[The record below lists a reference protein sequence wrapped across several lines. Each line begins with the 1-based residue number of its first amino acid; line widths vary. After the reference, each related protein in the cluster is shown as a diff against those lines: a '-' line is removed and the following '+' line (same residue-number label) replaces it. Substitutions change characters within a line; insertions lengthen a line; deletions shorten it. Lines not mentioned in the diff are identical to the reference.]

1 MLHALFTHKNTHTMT
16 FYYYLKPKHENKKH
30 AMFVCV
36 CLCVCVCV
44 CVCNQR
50 NAKVVA
56 MVVFFQ
62 QCTYS
67 IHGLHFFLVLLGCLS
82 LTFKLHMVSSFRFKT
97 LKYMC
102 TVVTHFTWFYDNHIF
117 FFTCSSYS
125 SRLMHIL

>member
-16 FYYYLKPKHENKKH
+16 FYYYLKPNMRIKS
-30 AMFVCV
+30 M
-36 CLCVCVCV
+36 LCV

-67 IHGLHFFLVLLGCLS
+67 IHGLHVFEEKNPKNSGLRIM
-82 LTFKLHMVSSFRFKT
+82 KQFKT
-97 LKYMC
+97 R
-102 TVVTHFTWFYDNHIF
+102 V
-117 FFTCSSYS
+117 
-125 SRLMHIL
+125 